1 MTTSNHLFPIF
12 LKLEQMHLLLVG
24 GGTVALEKLQAVIQN
39 SPMTKV
45 KIVAKSIH
53 PDIEDIAE
61 IHQSITLLR
70 KPYHFT
76 DLDDVDLVI
85 SALDDPSMTE
95 IVRRDAK
102 DAGLLINAAD
112 KPSLCDFYL
121 GSVVRKGQLK
131 IAISTNG
138 KSPTVAKRVKE
149 VLNDSF
155 PDEIN
160 ETLENLAE
168 VKTYLKGSFRDRVV
182 ELNKITGSLTE
193 KDYNKNYL
201 KGQVIRWSV
210 IIMLPVLFVT
220 GYFFGNYVPQHEVA
234 SIWTLFMSHID
245 QSILIF
251 ILAGFLATGIDG
263 ALGMAYGI
271 TATTVL
277 LSFGISPVAASA
289 SVHTSEVFTSGV
301 SGLSHLKFGNVNNK
315 LFRNLLLPGVIG
327 AILGAFLL
335 SYFES
340 YADIVKPLVSIYT
353 LFLGVVILLKALKK
367 DDQIRKRVRRLFPLA
382 FTGGFLDSIG
392 GGGWGPIVSSTLIAQ
407 GKAPRY
413 TIGSVNLTEFF
424 VALASSITFITMI
437 GLTHIN
443 VILGLILGGVV
454 AAPLGAML
462 TSKLPARTI
471 MILVAIVVI
480 ILSIKRILF

>member
-168 VKTYLKGSFRDRVV
+168 VKTYLKG
-182 ELNKITGSLTE
+182 
-193 KDYNKNYL
+193 
-201 KGQVIRWSV
+201 
-210 IIMLPVLFVT
+210 
-220 GYFFGNYVPQHEVA
+220 
-234 SIWTLFMSHID
+234 
-245 QSILIF
+245 
-251 ILAGFLATGIDG
+251 
-263 ALGMAYGI
+263 
-271 TATTVL
+271 
-277 LSFGISPVAASA
+277 
-289 SVHTSEVFTSGV
+289 
-301 SGLSHLKFGNVNNK
+301 
-315 LFRNLLLPGVIG
+315 
-327 AILGAFLL
+327 
-335 SYFES
+335 
-340 YADIVKPLVSIYT
+340 
-353 LFLGVVILLKALKK
+353 
-367 DDQIRKRVRRLFPLA
+367 
-382 FTGGFLDSIG
+382 
-392 GGGWGPIVSSTLIAQ
+392 
-407 GKAPRY
+407 
-413 TIGSVNLTEFF
+413 
-424 VALASSITFITMI
+424 
-437 GLTHIN
+437 
-443 VILGLILGGVV
+443 
-454 AAPLGAML
+454 
-462 TSKLPARTI
+462 
-471 MILVAIVVI
+471 
-480 ILSIKRILF
+480 